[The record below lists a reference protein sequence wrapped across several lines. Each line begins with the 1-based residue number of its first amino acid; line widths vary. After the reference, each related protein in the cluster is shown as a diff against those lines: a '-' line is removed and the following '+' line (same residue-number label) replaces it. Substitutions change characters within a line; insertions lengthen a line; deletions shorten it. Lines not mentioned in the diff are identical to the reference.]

1 MNFDAAIIKEHCV
14 EIGIFATTM
23 DILSNE
29 KEADNLIRYVRK
41 RIFAGF
47 QVVLMAQDGQ
57 GTPHYYGKQHLI
69 RLLDNTTFSKIHF
82 RRYTIP

>member
-1 MNFDAAIIKEHCV
+1 MNFDAAFITEQDV

-23 DILSNE
+23 DVLSNE
-29 KEADNLIRYVRK
+29 KEADNLIRYCKK
-41 RIFAGF
+41 RIFVGF

-57 GTPHYYGKQHLI
+57 GIPHYYGKQDLI
-69 RLLDNTTFSKIHF
+69 RLVESTTFSKIHF